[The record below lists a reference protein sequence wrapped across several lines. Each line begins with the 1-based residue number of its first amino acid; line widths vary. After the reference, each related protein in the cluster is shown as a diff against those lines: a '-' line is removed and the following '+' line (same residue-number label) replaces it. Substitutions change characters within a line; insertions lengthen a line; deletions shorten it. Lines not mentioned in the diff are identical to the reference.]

1 MRFSQK
7 IVAAS
12 SLLLLVTV
20 VLLSIQQLSTVKEE
34 VEDLVDTSLTEMV
47 KGVKNTVVSEMASKK
62 SLAMSTTEVLELDPQ
77 NKTRVKDVLEKPN
90 LKGTFLAVGYAY
102 EADGFVVENDD
113 GWEAGPDYDPRV
125 RPWYKAAKAQGKLVV
140 TAPYVDVS
148 SKKVIISIGTPVK
161 DSGQFTAAMFY
172 DLELTGL
179 ADLVNSANLL
189 DAGYLFIYCVI

>member
-77 NKTRVKDVLEKPN
+77 RQN
-90 LKGTFLAVGYAY
+90 
-102 EADGFVVENDD
+102 
-113 GWEAGPDYDPRV
+113 
-125 RPWYKAAKAQGKLVV
+125 
-140 TAPYVDVS
+140 S
-148 SKKVIISIGTPVK
+148 S
-161 DSGQFTAAMFY
+161 
-172 DLELTGL
+172 
-179 ADLVNSANLL
+179 
-189 DAGYLFIYCVI
+189 